1 MVYNFE
7 NCCGP
12 DYSTYIFIFLAAVTA
27 LYRPCLEHWCQCR
40 SSGIGLY
47 DSSIAFRGLSYR
59 IVKMTSSTEV
69 KKEIEERL
77 SEANANEKYL
87 YNRVTELERRNQRL
101 EKKVAKLKR
110 KKKELKQEVAKLRE
124 KVLSER
130 SGEAEEMTG
139 QDEDF
144 AVEEGEVEVVDM
156 EEAILSRVLRSSN
169 IEGENVDTN
178 SNANFADEVDEQ
190 AESEETQRLCS
201 SRAKERH
208 Q

>member
-40 SSGIGLY
+40 SSGIGLN

-110 KKKELKQEVAKLRE
+110 KKK
-124 KVLSER
+124 
-130 SGEAEEMTG
+130 GAETRG
-139 QDEDF
+139 GK
-144 AVEEGEVEVVDM
+144 A
-156 EEAILSRVLRSSN
+156 SRKSP
-169 IEGENVDTN
+169 
-178 SNANFADEVDEQ
+178 F
-190 AESEETQRLCS
+190 
-201 SRAKERH
+201 
-208 Q
+208 